1 MLVWRCKGPDCDSAP
16 DSFAGLAFAATSGQD
31 VAASPPRVDF
41 PFGMSLGE
49 LLAKI
54 AGSADWRAS
63 VCRCSPLTLMLAG
76 PMISSPLSW
85 RDLCRP
91 QNCGSSGRKNG
102 SRSYPSYGLSC
113 FHYKELYEWP
123 KSRRSDLIADLC
135 GIIRPY
141 VAAKTGVAV
150 VNREM
155 AAIFSESERKNWRI
169 NAYAVAGRTVAREMR
184 LWCQRGSGI
193 LPELVYER
201 GDVGQDKLTHL
212 LTSQGYPNPIFKPK
226 IEIRG
231 SQERDCSP
239 ACRSTASGRPVG
251 V

>member
-1 MLVWRCKGPDCDSAP
+1 
-16 DSFAGLAFAATSGQD
+16 
-31 VAASPPRVDF
+31 
-41 PFGMSLGE
+41 
-49 LLAKI
+49 
-54 AGSADWRAS
+54 
-63 VCRCSPLTLMLAG
+63 
-76 PMISSPLSW
+76 MISSPLSW

-226 IEIRG
+226 KRYVDRKSGIVHLPAVPLQAADLLAYEIFWRMSEYLQTG
-231 SQERDCSP
+231 QKPAEARLCADLENIPGEYGTVERDRLALQRDAMEQHDPDILIPSVEIKT
-239 ACRSTASGRPVG
+239 S
-251 V
+251 